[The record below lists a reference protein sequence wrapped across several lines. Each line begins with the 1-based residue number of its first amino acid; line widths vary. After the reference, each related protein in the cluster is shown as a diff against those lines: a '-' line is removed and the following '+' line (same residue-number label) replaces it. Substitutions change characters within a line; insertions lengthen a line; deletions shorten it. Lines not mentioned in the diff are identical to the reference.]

1 MNPPGPADAARPWTP
16 HDLRLLAV
24 AVLGALV
31 LFTYGL
37 GEGALWDQDEP
48 RYFQIAREVRF
59 DDPWTLRLDGAPW
72 FVHPP
77 LFFWLQALTARL
89 IGFTEVAARLWSAL
103 SGVALVAATFLL
115 ARFLY
120 YGRGSSIAL
129 LAAAV
134 AATSLQVL
142 GQARLGVFDP
152 TLVAFMMLSL
162 YMALEA
168 DRTGSRRA
176 YLWAWGWAGLATATK
191 GPIGLALPAML
202 IVGLWL
208 LRRDGQA
215 WRRVPWAG
223 LAIYAAV
230 GLSWYVVGMVRY
242 GLPFLRTAVGYYLFN
257 RFFGVVENQP
267 GPWWY
272 YAPVLVLGAMPWTAF
287 VPLVIVGLLRRRH
300 EMASQ
305 VILLW
310 CGLVVAFYSA
320 AGTKLPNYI
329 LPVYPVLAIGIAR
342 LLQDLLDD
350 PAVALRSP
358 GRWAAALLPLPS
370 ILFALAVVSYGR
382 IKYPDQA
389 SALAGPVALVAGVLA
404 GGPLVAW
411 GFLLY
416 RRLRAMVA
424 ALILTPV
431 LALPILVHHTLP
443 AMDAFRPTRRIGLAL
458 AAHARPDDL
467 VAVVRLPLAASL
479 RFYSDH
485 AVRWVEGRDDL
496 IEALCAAP
504 RAFVVTPD
512 SERAWVRPLLP
523 GGAVE
528 LVADAGVRVYRADR
542 PASCARAPTL
552 PR

>member
-1 MNPPGPADAARPWTP
+1 V
-16 HDLRLLAV
+16 RLLAL
-24 AVLGALV
+24 AVLGALM

-59 DDPWTLRLDGAPW
+59 DDPLTLRLDGQPW

-89 IGFTEVAARLWSAL
+89 IGFTEFAARLWSAL
-103 SGVALVAATFLL
+103 SGAALVGATFLL
-115 ARFLY
+115 ARALY
-120 YGRGSSIAL
+120 DERGSSVAL

-152 TLVAFMMLSL
+152 TLVTFMVLAL
-162 YMALEA
+162 HMALEA

-176 YLWAWGWAGLATATK
+176 YLWAWGWAALATATK

-202 IVGLWL
+202 LVGLWVV
-208 LRRDGQA
+208 RRDRQA
-215 WRRVPWAG
+215 WRRIPWSG
-223 LAIYAAV
+223 LAIYAGV
-230 GLSWYVVGMVRY
+230 GLSWYVVGAVRY

-272 YAPVLVLGAMPWTAF
+272 YGPVLLLGAMPWTALI
-287 VPLVIVGLLRRRH
+287 PPAIAGLLRRRH

-342 LLQDLLDD
+342 LLRDLLDD
-350 PAVALRSP
+350 PAGARSAP
-358 GRWAAALLPLPS
+358 ARWAAALLPIPS
-370 ILFALAVVSYGR
+370 IFFAVAVVVYGS
-382 IKYPDQA
+382 IKYPDEA
-389 SALAGPVALVAGVLA
+389 RALAGPLALVAGVLT

-411 GFLLY
+411 GLLL
-416 RRLRAMVA
+416 RGRIRAMIA
-424 ALILTPV
+424 ALVLTPA
-431 LALPILVHHTLP
+431 LAVPILVHHTLP
-443 AMDAFRPTRRIGLAL
+443 AMDAFRPTRRLGLFL

-485 AVRWVEGRDDL
+485 AVRWVERRDDL

-504 RAFVVTPD
+504 RAFVVAPD
-512 SERAWVRPLLP
+512 GERAWVRPLLP
-523 GGAVE
+523 QGAVE
-528 LVADAGVRVYRADR
+528 LAADAGVHIYRADR
-542 PASCARAPTL
+542 PGSCARAPVL
-552 PR
+552 RR